1 MKKEEFM
8 KRDIEGF
15 LEAITLASLEY
26 GLILQ
31 GVIWDDDDDY
41 GFSWIEEMDVNGRV
55 IDRYYE
61 LDRKDDE

>member
-41 GFSWIEEMDVNGRV
+41 GFSWIEETDVNGRV

>member
-15 LEAITLASLEY
+15 LKAITLASLEY

>member
-1 MKKEEFM
+1 M

-15 LEAITLASLEY
+15 LKAITLASLEY

-41 GFSWIEEMDVNGRV
+41 RFSWIEETDVNGRV

>member
-1 MKKEEFM
+1 M

-41 GFSWIEEMDVNGRV
+41 GFSWIEETDVNGRV
-55 IDRYYE
+55 VDRYYE

>member
-41 GFSWIEEMDVNGRV
+41 GFSWIEETDANGRV

>member
-1 MKKEEFM
+1 M

>member
-1 MKKEEFM
+1 M

-41 GFSWIEEMDVNGRV
+41 RFSWIEETDVNGRV

>member
-1 MKKEEFM
+1 M

-15 LEAITLASLEY
+15 LKAITLASLEY

>member
-41 GFSWIEEMDVNGRV
+41 GFSWIEETDTSGRV

>member
-1 MKKEEFM
+1 M

-15 LEAITLASLEY
+15 LEAIALASLEY

-41 GFSWIEEMDVNGRV
+41 GFSWIEETDVNGRV

>member
-1 MKKEEFM
+1 M

-41 GFSWIEEMDVNGRV
+41 EFSWIEETDVNGRV